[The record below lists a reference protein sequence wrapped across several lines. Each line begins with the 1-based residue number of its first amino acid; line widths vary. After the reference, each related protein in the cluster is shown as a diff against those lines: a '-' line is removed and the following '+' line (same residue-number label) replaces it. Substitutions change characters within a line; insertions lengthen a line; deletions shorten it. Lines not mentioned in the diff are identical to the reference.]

1 MIIISSTYFI
11 LFVITLVS
19 ILFNFILSKLYKD
32 KEKVDKG
39 FVFGYHELT
48 HRRKMVRTL
57 WTAPFLILCLI
68 MIKKVSEWP
77 SSLILLF
84 SIFCFVTIVWDFSYN
99 YLKWK
104 KLEKNRGEVDAREK
118 EKVKSI

>member
-1 MIIISSTYFI
+1 
-11 LFVITLVS
+11 
-19 ILFNFILSKLYKD
+19 
-32 KEKVDKG
+32 
-39 FVFGYHELT
+39 
-48 HRRKMVRTL
+48 MVRTL

-77 SSLILLF
+77 SYLILLF

-104 KLEKNRGEVDAREK
+104 KLEKNRGEVDAEG
-118 EKVKSI
+118 

>member
-1 MIIISSTYFI
+1 M
-11 LFVITLVS
+11 
-19 ILFNFILSKLYKD
+19 
-32 KEKVDKG
+32 
-39 FVFGYHELT
+39 
-48 HRRKMVRTL
+48 RTL

-68 MIKKVSEWP
+68 MINKVSEWP

-104 KLEKNRGEVDAREK
+104 KLEKNREEVDAREREK

>member
-1 MIIISSTYFI
+1 MIIISSTDYFI

-68 MIKKVSEWP
+68 MINKVSEWP

-104 KLEKNRGEVDAREK
+104 KLEKNRGEVDAEG
-118 EKVKSI
+118 